1 MQIQHQEGL
10 RLTPPPAHTTTI
22 LVVKEVSTEQLEV
35 HGHADS
41 CKYCGIC
48 NVDLRFS
55 HKAFL
60 NGFDLKYK
68 GIYHI
73 KDTVLWPSITMG
85 WTKR

>member
-10 RLTPPPAHTTTI
+10 RLIPPPARTTTI

-60 NGFDLKYK
+60 NGFDFKCK
-68 GIYHI
+68 GIILKTLFYG
-73 KDTVLWPSITMG
+73 LP
-85 WTKR
+85 